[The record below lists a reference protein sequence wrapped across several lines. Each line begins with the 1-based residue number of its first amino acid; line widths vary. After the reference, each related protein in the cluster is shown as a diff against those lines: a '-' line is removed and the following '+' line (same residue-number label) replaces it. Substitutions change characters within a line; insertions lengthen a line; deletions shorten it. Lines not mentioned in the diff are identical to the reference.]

1 MKNDQKI
8 KIERENYMEIGEFKR
23 VFQIASSQIIDT
35 AIKLGYINSEKKE
48 ELELKLNEY
57 LQNEVAYEMRY
68 KEEAAEFNPNTHTM
82 AFNVSKISSV
92 QEAMILILHE
102 EKHILDYYVDE
113 KRGFFDELYDH
124 VGIQDKDGNG
134 IGQNESCTER
144 FAVDVA
150 EEILGETIE
159 SKNFQAI
166 GLNFDSNMPNF
177 HIEDYLNRLLCE
189 AMQIPMG
196 DLLIAQNGRSL
207 EEFGKIANSFNEVA
221 DYNKFRGAI
230 DEIYRIIYVGD
241 DSLFS
246 AIYDENQARGT
257 VIQKKIDEYSE
268 NELEKIGR
276 IHKLIQIAQNE
287 IMQYVSKNDP
297 SRIDEIKSKCIITAP
312 EFELTEQD
320 EFEFDSKY
328 PRMDAVYTRRKQIAD
343 NSVSDFLKFMREELE
358 TEEITTRKLGEETV
372 QEMQD
377 VDVFDSVNSEM
388 ERQERTI
395 NQTKENQDLG
405 EK

>member
-35 AIKLGYINSEKKE
+35 AIKLEYINPEKKE

-92 QEAMILILHE
+92 QQAMILILHE

-113 KRGFFDELYDH
+113 GRGFFDELYDH

-159 SKNFQAI
+159 SNKFQAI

-189 AMQIPMG
+189 VMQIPMG

-207 EEFGKIANSFNEVA
+207 EEFGKIANGFNDVA

-276 IHKLIQIAQNE
+276 IHKLIQIAQKE
-287 IMQYVSKNDP
+287 IMQYVNKTNP
-297 SRIDEIKSKCIITAP
+297 RRIEEIKSKLIITVP
-312 EFELTEQD
+312 EIELTEQD

-328 PRMDAVYTRRKQIAD
+328 PKMDAVYARREQIAD
-343 NSVSDFLKFMREELE
+343 NSVSDFLKFMREEIE